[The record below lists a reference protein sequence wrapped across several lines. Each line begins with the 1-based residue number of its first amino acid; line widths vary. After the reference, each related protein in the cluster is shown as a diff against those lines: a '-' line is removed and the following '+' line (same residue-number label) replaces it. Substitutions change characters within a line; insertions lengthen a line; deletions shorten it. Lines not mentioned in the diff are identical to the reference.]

1 MNAFFFGR
9 RKLFKTLMK
18 TFILLFC
25 TSVFS
30 FSPGNLLSQNAKI
43 KFETD
48 RTLSID
54 EVFDV
59 IKNQTDYTFIYR
71 SDLFKNSPKIAVK
84 KGIVRA
90 NKLLENSLSG
100 YNLKFDLSANNTIVI
115 EDNQQVIENRKP
127 RQQPIT
133 GKVVDENGDPLPGVA
148 IILKGT
154 TIGTTTDFDGNYS
167 IKAKSGDVLLVTYI
181 GYNNQAITVANDM
194 VINISMTVD
203 LNELEEVV
211 ISTGYQKISK
221 ERATGSYET
230 VAKAQLDKP
239 SSSIAER
246 LVGMVAGVQSTT
258 NADGSIDF
266 QIRGQ
271 SSLFADAQPLIVLDG
286 FPIEGGFET
295 INPNDVESITI
306 LKDAAAASI
315 WGAKSANG
323 VIVIVTK
330 KAKKG
335 RTSVSISSFV
345 KTSSKLDLDYVL
357 GRATAAETLE
367 YEQRAFDTN
376 FFDGLIGSPPGNG
389 SNFLGP
395 YSQAIVAMNEARLGR
410 ISAGDRDA
418 ILAQLSGLDNTSQIE
433 DHLLAVPLTK
443 QYNINISGG
452 NDKMTNSLSLLFE
465 DSNSYFQGD
474 DNQQYLINYNNR
486 VQLAKPIHFEF
497 GAMMQLN
504 DMTTNSGGNML
515 STIRSLAPWD
525 MLVNQDG
532 SLADMSYLK
541 YYRPNLDTYVPFDS
555 FPYADWSYNPITEVN
570 NRDLNTKQM
579 NARVQAGLTL
589 DLLEGL
595 TVSSKIQYELF
606 NSNVKNYYNDNTFA
620 VRQFINETSGPEW
633 QSGGVPTQL
642 VPSGGVLQQSKST
655 VTAYNFRNQLNFNRI
670 FADKH
675 RVDFVAGTEIS
686 SRVFESTNHPSAFG
700 YNNETLGSSPLL
712 GDINTSTL
720 WNYYPAAYVRYFYD
734 FNLSPQHT
742 FSESTVRLFSMYGNL
757 GYTYDDKYSVT
768 GSYRTDASNIISE
781 DPKYRYNPFW
791 SVGFGWHMGKENFM
805 QEVTWVDR
813 MTLRGTYGANG
824 NIDRSTSFR
833 PLINL
838 GSSLN
843 QVTGENTATISSFG
857 NPTLRWEKTY
867 STNVGVDFSLLNRSL
882 YGTIDVYHKKGIDL
896 IVDQSI
902 SAVNGTTSQKFNNG
916 EMVNKG
922 FEITL
927 GTVLPIKG
935 DDFVWS
941 GSINYAHNDNEIT
954 SFFKADYQSYN
965 LYGGP
970 TSSYVEGEDANS
982 LWSYVYTGLMNVGTD
997 ANPVLV
1003 PSVQGDNGTQS
1014 TILTWVAGEARNYM
1028 ENQGTTVAPTT
1039 LGMRNSFKIKDFDLS
1054 FILTAKFGHVFRR
1067 QSFNYSAVTG
1077 GNTMV
1082 NSAYSEVANGDP
1094 SEIIPIPDSQPRYY
1108 FYDRF
1113 YPYMSYL
1120 TEDASHIRF
1129 QEINLNYSLPA
1140 KITDKLG
1147 VNSLNIFAQA
1157 NNVGTILFNDFGED
1171 PEFTKQTI
1179 KPQTSLT
1186 FGIQLNF

>member
-1 MNAFFFGR
+1 
-9 RKLFKTLMK
+9 MK

-30 FSPGNLLSQNAKI
+30 FSAENLLSQNVKI

-71 SDLFKNSPKIAVK
+71 SDLFKNSPKISVK
-84 KGIVRA
+84 KGVIRA
-90 NKLLENSLSG
+90 NKLLGYTLSG
-100 YNLKFDLSANNTIVI
+100 YNLKFDISKNNTIVI
-115 EDNQQVIENRKP
+115 EDDKQVIENRKL

-133 GKVVDENGDPLPGVA
+133 GKVIDEYGEPMPGVA

-167 IKAKSGDVLLVTYI
+167 INAKSGDVLVVSFI
-181 GYNNQAITVANDM
+181 GYNTQSIPVKNDM
-194 VINISMTVD
+194 VINIAMTVD
-203 LNELEEVV
+203 LNQLEEVV

-230 VAKAQLDKP
+230 VAKAQLEKP

-246 LVGMVAGVQSTT
+246 LVGMVAGVQTTT
-258 NADGSIDF
+258 NANGNIEF
-266 QIRGQ
+266 QIRGK

-295 INPNDVESITI
+295 INPNDVESITV

-335 RTSVSISSFV
+335 RTNVSISSFV

-357 GRATAAETLE
+357 SRANAAETME
-367 YEQRAFDTN
+367 YEQRAFDSD
-376 FFDGLIGSPPGNG
+376 FFKGLIGGPPDVGRNYIRR
-389 SNFLGP
+389 P
-395 YSQAIVAMNEARLGR
+395 YSQAITAMNEARLGH
-410 ISAGDRDA
+410 ITAAERDA
-418 ILAQLSGLDNTSQIE
+418 TLNRLRGLDNTSQIE
-433 DHLLAVPLTK
+433 DYLLAVPLTK

-452 NDKMTNSLSLLFE
+452 NEKMTNSLSLLFE
-465 DSNSYFQGD
+465 DSNTYFQGD
-474 DNQQYLINYNNR
+474 DSKKYLLNYSNS
-486 VQLAKPIHFEF
+486 VSLAKPLRFDF

-504 DMTTNSGGNML
+504 DITTNSGSNML
-515 STIRSLAPWD
+515 GTIRSLAPWD
-525 MLVNQDG
+525 MLVNPDG
-532 SLADMSYLK
+532 SLTDMSYLN
-541 YYRPNLDTYVPFDS
+541 YYMPNFNAEVPRES
-555 FPYADWSYNPITEVN
+555 FPYADWSYNPITEIN
-570 NRDLNTKQM
+570 NQDRNTKRI

-589 DLLEGL
+589 DILDGL
-595 TVSSKIQYELF
+595 KISSKIQYELIDTQV
-606 NSNVKNYYNDNTFA
+606 NNYYNENTFF
-620 VRQFINETSGPEW
+620 VRKFVNEYSGPEW
-633 QSGGVPTQL
+633 QDGGIPTQL
-642 VPSGGVLQQSKST
+642 VPSGGMLDQSKNS
-655 VTAYNFRNQLNFNRI
+655 VTAYNFRNQLNFDKI

-675 RVDFVAGTEIS
+675 QINFVAGTEIS
-686 SRVFESTNHPSAFG
+686 NRVFESTNFPRAFG
-700 YNNETLGSSPLL
+700 YDRETLESSPIL
-712 GDINTSTL
+712 GDE
-720 WNYYPAAYVRYFYD
+720 
-734 FNLSPQHT
+734 LSGQT
-742 FSESTVRLFSMYGNL
+742 WFKGRTNSSLLRGQYSFSENTVRFFSMYGNL
-757 GYTYDDKYSVT
+757 GYTYNNKYTIT
-768 GSYRTDASNIISE
+768 GSYRTDASNVISE

-791 SVGFGWHMGKENFM
+791 SVGFGWQLGKEDFM
-805 QEVTWVDR
+805 QDVNWVDR
-813 MTLRGTYGANG
+813 LTVRGTYGANG
-824 NIDRSTSFR
+824 NIDRSTSFK

-838 GSSLN
+838 GSAVDN
-843 QVTGENTATISSFG
+843 VTGENTATISSYG

-867 STNVGVDFSLLNRSL
+867 STNVGIDFSLFNRGL
-882 YGTIDVYHKKGIDL
+882 YGTIDVYHKNGIDL

-922 FEITL
+922 VEVTL

-935 DDFVWS
+935 DDIVWS
-941 GSINYAHNDNEIT
+941 GSLNYAHNDNKIT
-954 SFFKADYQSYN
+954 SFFKSSYQSYD

-970 TSSYVEGEDANS
+970 TRSYVEGENANS
-982 LWSYVYTGLMNVGTD
+982 LWSYVYTGLTNVGSD

-1014 TILTWVAGEARNYM
+1014 PILTWVPGEARNYM
-1028 ENQGTTVAPTT
+1028 ENQGTTVAPTI
-1039 LGMRNSFKIKDFDLS
+1039 LGMRNSFKIYNFDLS

-1082 NSAYSEVANGDP
+1082 NSAYREVANSDP
-1094 SEIIPIPDSQPRYY
+1094 SEMIPIPDEQPRYY

-1120 TEDASHIRF
+1120 TEDAGHIRF

-1140 KITDKLG
+1140 KITNKLG

-1157 NNVGTILFNDFGED
+1157 NNVGTILFNDYGED
-1171 PEFTKQTI
+1171 PEFPKQSI